1 MVVREFTAVGQDSDA
16 LTVAGAPAAAA
27 GSSLAAAADGNVD
40 SAYTAGGSPQA
51 GDAVVVTLPKAR
63 PLDRVVVAGR
73 GSGQVQVGDGTSW
86 QTVGSLSSGYTELLA
101 GGAVASQIRLVW
113 TAGSPAPE
121 IAEVVPWYADA
132 PAAALFLTPAS
143 LDVEVGA
150 TAATTVGVTATR
162 AEDVQ
167 GALTVDAP
175 SGVTAAPASTP
186 LTLRRGAQP
195 SVEESFSASAPGN
208 YQVPVSFAG
217 VSQTLILHVHPHVS
231 ATNVALASQGA
242 VASASTVEQNLP
254 QFTADHANDGDPAT
268 RWSSE
273 HTDDQWL
280 QVKFASP
287 QHLGK
292 VTLRWETAHAAAY
305 RIETSAD
312 GTTWTEAADVTGSQG
327 GTETVWIDESGVN
340 YLRMQGVSRATQF
353 GYSIYELA
361 AYPVA

>member
-1 MVVREFTAVGQDSDA
+1 MV
-16 LTVAGAPAAAA
+16 
-27 GSSLAAAADGNVD
+27 N
-40 SAYTAGGSPQA
+40 
-51 GDAVVVTLPKAR
+51 
-63 PLDRVVVAGR
+63 
-73 GSGQVQVGDGTSW
+73 
-86 QTVGSLSSGYTELLA
+86 
-101 GGAVASQIRLVW
+101 QIRLMW
-113 TAGSPAPE
+113 TAGSPAPV
-121 IAEVVPWYADA
+121 IAEVIPWYADA
-132 PAAALFLTPAS
+132 PPADVVLTPAS

-150 TAATTVGVTATR
+150 TVRATVGVAATR
-162 AEDVQ
+162 AEDVS
-167 GALTVDAP
+167 GTVTVAAP
-175 SGVTAAPASTP
+175 SGVTATPASTP
-186 LTLRRGAQP
+186 LTLRRGSQP
-195 SVEESFSASAPGN
+195 SVEVSFSASAPGD

-217 VSQTLILHVHPHVS
+217 VSQTLALHVHPHVS
-231 ATNVALASQGA
+231 TMNVALASQGA

-292 VTLRWETAHAAAY
+292 LVLRWETAHAAAY

-312 GTTWTEAADVTGSQG
+312 GTTWTDAADVTGSQG

-340 YLRMQGVSRATQF
+340 YLRMQGISRATQF